1 MRRYVVILGLAL
13 ASLSGCSDDDEEK
26 GEFADSAVG
35 PTVSVQCERQVDASL
50 EPARP
55 DSGSSRIDVAC

>member
-13 ASLSGCSDDDEEK
+13 ASLSGCSDDEEK
-26 GEFADSAVG
+26 GSLSDASVG
-35 PTVSVQCERQVDASL
+35 PTVEVNCAL

-55 DSGSSRIDVAC
+55 GVGDSRIDVQCERAQ